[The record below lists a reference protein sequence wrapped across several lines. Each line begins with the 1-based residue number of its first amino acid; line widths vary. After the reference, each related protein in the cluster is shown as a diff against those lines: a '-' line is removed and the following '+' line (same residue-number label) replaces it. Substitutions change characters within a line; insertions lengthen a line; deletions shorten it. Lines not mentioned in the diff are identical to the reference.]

1 MMTKPVEVILSSPGE
16 ETSIS
21 VYKINKDVIAI
32 ETSRGNAV
40 YMYPKE
46 AAAFCEWFKREFP
59 DG

>member
-1 MMTKPVEVILSSPGE
+1 MAEPVKTTISLPGE
-16 ETSIS
+16 PTSI
-21 VYKINKDVIAI
+21 VAYKTSGYVVL

-40 YMYPKE
+40 YMYRKE

>member
-1 MMTKPVEVILSSPGE
+1 MTKPVEVILSSPGE
-16 ETSIS
+16 ETSIF
-21 VYKINKDVIAI
+21 VYKIDNVIAI

-40 YMYPKE
+40 YRYPKE